1 MRLSESLYKYLLFL
15 YFAKN
20 MQKPVFYLATHLLS
34 HKFYPMLFRKSFLT
48 FQSSETKGKD
58 PLRQR
63 GIFLD

>member
-1 MRLSESLYKYLLFL
+1 MRMSESLYKYLLFL
-15 YFAKN
+15 YFAN
-20 MQKPVFYLATHLLS
+20 IMQKPVFYLETHLLS
-34 HKFYPMLFRKSFLT
+34 HTFYPMLFRKSFVT